1 MRILALVPGGIS
13 DQLLFFPALDDIKRA
28 YPNAEIGVVVEPK
41 AAPAY
46 RVSKIVDTVVPFSYS
61 AAKTPSDWANLLGI
75 VRDREYEVVLSADT
89 TWSTGLMLWLSG
101 IPTRVAYKTT
111 KAPYFYTATVS
122 SAAKYQ
128 AERYHD
134 LLSGIEMGTATPALA
149 INVPE
154 ADIKWADALR
164 DRLEL
169 KDGYVL
175 MYPGP
180 TTAYGDQQASYP
192 LASWQAL
199 IKDFKEKQP
208 DMAIVLLQTDDSSEQ
223 VNLLKSQDAQLLIT
237 TAQNLGQAA
246 ALIAG
251 ANLMI
256 APDSHIMQLAVALKV
271 FTLVLFGKNQPEEM
285 LPAIEGEETRFLG
298 LTADSRKIADIKPE
312 AVLQKVWGG

>member
-28 YPNAEIGVVVEPK
+28 YPKAEIGVVVEPK
-41 AAPAY
+41 ATPAY
-46 RVSKIVDTVVPFSYS
+46 RVSKIVDTVIPFSYS
-61 AAKTPSDWANLLGI
+61 AAKSPSDWANLLGI

-89 TWSTGLMLWLSG
+89 TWNTGLMLWLSG
-101 IPTRVAYKTT
+101 IPTRIAYKST

-122 SAAKYQ
+122 SSASYQ
-128 AERYHD
+128 ADRYHD
-134 LLSGIEMGTATPALA
+134 LLGGIDMKTAAPALA

-164 DRLEL
+164 DRLKL
-169 KDGYVL
+169 KEGYVL

-180 TTAYGDQQASYP
+180 TTAYGDQQSSYP
-192 LASWQAL
+192 IAGWQAL
-199 IKDFKEKQP
+199 IKDFREKQP
-208 DMAIVLLQTDDSSEQ
+208 DMPIALLQTDDSSAQ
-223 VNLLKSQDAQLLIT
+223 VNLLKSQDAQLLVT
-237 TAQNLGQAA
+237 AAQNLGQSA

-256 APDSHIMQLAVALKV
+256 APDSHIMQLSVALKV
-271 FTLVLFGKNQPEEM
+271 FTLVLFGKNKPEEM
-285 LPAIEGEETRFLG
+285 LPTTEGEETRFLG
-298 LTADSRKIADIKPE
+298 LTSDSRKIADIKPE